1 MLLNDVVLGKT
12 VKLKVSD
19 PTLNQPPN
27 GYNSVIGEPGGDLN
41 YDESIGEELFSV
53 LLTLAMELMPSM
65 GLQSTRMML
74 FDLCS

>member
-41 YDESIGEELFSV
+41 YDESIVYQNDAIRPMFLIIYQG
-53 LLTLAMELMPSM
+53 
-65 GLQSTRMML
+65 
-74 FDLCS
+74 